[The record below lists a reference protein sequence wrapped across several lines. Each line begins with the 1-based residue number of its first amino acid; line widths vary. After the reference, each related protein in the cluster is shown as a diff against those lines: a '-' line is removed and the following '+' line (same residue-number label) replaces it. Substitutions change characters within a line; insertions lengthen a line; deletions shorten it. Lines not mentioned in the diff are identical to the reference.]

1 MAASGRLA
9 HLAKPFRA
17 ASRTARV
24 LVLVGVAITLF
35 FVLVALVGP
44 LVAPYGGEQFRE
56 VAGDVTSEQLPRL
69 EQPTGAHPF
78 GTTRDRYD
86 VLGRV
91 IGGAQLALVV
101 VLVSTV
107 LAMVVGVPL
116 GLVSGYRG
124 GRVDR
129 LLVTTM
135 DAVYVFPP
143 LLLAIITAFVLSR
156 FLRPGVPS
164 AAAAVAVTYVPQYYR
179 VVRNQTLSVKE
190 LPFVEA
196 ARSLGAPERTVL
208 GRYVFFNVV
217 QSVPVI
223 FTLNAADAVLTLA
236 SLGFLGYGVTPPT
249 PEWGYDISQ
258 AVNDITAGVWW
269 TAFWPGIAIVALVT
283 GLTLIGEG
291 LNDVVNPL
299 LRARGLAGARIGM
312 AGVGVAGG
320 EVGGEVGAED
330 TVGAHRDDVDVS
342 VAEPLGEPAPT
353 SSDNRP

>member
-1 MAASGRLA
+1 MVNAAVGTRVA
-9 HLAKPFRA
+9 HLLKPFQA

-24 LVLVGVAITLF
+24 LVLAGVVITVLF
-35 FVLVALVGP
+35 GLLAVVGP
-44 LVAPYGGEQFRE
+44 AVAPYSGIQFRE
-56 VAGDVTSEQLPRL
+56 VEGDTSSEQIARL
-69 EQPTGAHPF
+69 EQPTGQHPF

-91 IGGAQLALVV
+91 IGGAQLALTV

-107 LAMVVGVPL
+107 IAMTIGVPL
-116 GLVSGYRG
+116 GLLSGYRG
-124 GRVDR
+124 GRLDKV
-129 LLVTTM
+129 LVTTM

-143 LLLAIITAFVLSR
+143 LLLAIIVAFALQR
-156 FLRPGVPS
+156 YLEPGVPS
-164 AAAAVAVTYVPQYYR
+164 AAAAVGLTYVPQYYR

-196 ARSLGAPERTVL
+196 ARSLGAPQRTIL

-236 SLGFLGYGVTPPT
+236 GLGFLGYGVTPPT

-269 TAFWPGIAIVALVT
+269 TAFWPGVAIVALVT

-291 LNDVVNPL
+291 LNDIINPL
-299 LRARGLAGARIGM
+299 LRARGVAGAKIGP
-312 AGVGVAGG
+312 AAATAD
-320 EVGGEVGAED
+320 EPGAAVPGSGQD
-330 TVGAHRDDVDVS
+330 PAAAHRD
-342 VAEPLGEPAPT
+342 AEERT
-353 SSDNRP
+353 